1 MSCWRQSSRPWHGGG
16 EPRSH
21 KEFDRHTP
29 SSSARIGGAV
39 DTFITSY
46 VIYAG
51 LALALGSP
59 VSYVAWRKGRLTAMR
74 NFFVGAL
81 VIALLCA
88 VLSVVSVRQVSECMD
103 AGHSDCF
110 DSGAVGLQLLF
121 VGLYAVAAWI
131 NAYFI
136 WSD

>member
-1 MSCWRQSSRPWHGGG
+1 M
-16 EPRSH
+16 
-21 KEFDRHTP
+21 
-29 SSSARIGGAV
+29 

-46 VIYAG
+46 VIYSA
-51 LALALGSP
+51 LALALASP
-59 VSYVAWRKGRLTAMR
+59 VSYVTWRKGRTTAMR
-74 NFFVGAL
+74 NFFIGAL

-88 VLSVVSVRQVSECMD
+88 VLSVVSERQVGECLD

-121 VGLYAVAAWI
+121 IGLYAAAAWF

-136 WSD
+136 WRD